1 MKWICTYYLYWDI
14 IDMKYCIFNVIYLT
28 YIYIYIYIYVNLKAT
43 NFQLEDKYVL
53 GI

>member
-1 MKWICTYYLYWDI
+1 
-14 IDMKYCIFNVIYLT
+14 MKYCMFNVIYLT
-28 YIYIYIYIYVNLKAT
+28 YLYIYVNLKAT